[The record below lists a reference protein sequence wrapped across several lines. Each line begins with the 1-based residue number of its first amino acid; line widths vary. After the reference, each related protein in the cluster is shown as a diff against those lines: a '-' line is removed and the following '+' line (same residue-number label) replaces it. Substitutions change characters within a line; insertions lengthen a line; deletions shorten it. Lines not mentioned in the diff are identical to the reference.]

1 MISIFVNFIRV
12 VYLLLAEALFQ
23 AGVLDES
30 AAAISMGRGRGGGG
44 PGGRTPYTSGGPG
57 RDGWAGGRTPTVH
70 QTK

>member
-30 AAAISMGRGRGGGG
+30 ATLFDAR
-44 PGGRTPYTSGGPG
+44 PF
-57 RDGWAGGRTPTVH
+57 
-70 QTK
+70 